1 LQNIKEDVDI
11 NKNVS
16 EHTRE
21 NINKSE
27 DEQDFQENK
36 PLKLLKVNKNKGN
49 KKNKTEDIMVFDFEE
64 NKEEEIN
71 GFYEGEIPL
80 DKEARVIW
88 EFAKN
93 SEG

>member
-1 LQNIKEDVDI
+1 MQNIKEDVDI

-27 DEQDFQENK
+27 DERDFQESK

-64 NKEEEIN
+64 NKEEIN
-71 GFYEGEIPL
+71 RFYEGEIPL

-88 EFAKN
+88 EFAKI

>member
-1 LQNIKEDVDI
+1 M
-11 NKNVS
+11 
-16 EHTRE
+16 
-21 NINKSE
+21 
-27 DEQDFQENK
+27 
-36 PLKLLKVNKNKGN
+36 KLLKVNKNKGN

-88 EFAKN
+88 EFAKI

>member
-1 LQNIKEDVDI
+1 M
-11 NKNVS
+11 
-16 EHTRE
+16 
-21 NINKSE
+21 
-27 DEQDFQENK
+27 
-36 PLKLLKVNKNKGN
+36 NKNKGN

-88 EFAKN
+88 EFAKI